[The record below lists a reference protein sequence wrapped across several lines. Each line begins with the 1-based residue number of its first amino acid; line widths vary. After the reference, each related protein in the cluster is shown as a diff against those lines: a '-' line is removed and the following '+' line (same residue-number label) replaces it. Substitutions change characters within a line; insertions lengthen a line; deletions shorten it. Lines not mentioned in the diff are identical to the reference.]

1 MLSRNHFRLFS
12 CNKFYRAYQISLIQW
27 IEILNW
33 KAINRFSHTLTYSR
47 INCTFL
53 LWKINGTKIN
63 WCDVPSWLV
72 HALNS
77 KINILHPILLTLAH
91 KSNCSND
98 GKSSLCPVC
107 GKPFLFLEGSL
118 KVYKWWWAQR
128 PTFIFFGFFVI
139 KWRLNTNVL

>member
-1 MLSRNHFRLFS
+1 M
-12 CNKFYRAYQISLIQW
+12 A
-27 IEILNW
+27 
-33 KAINRFSHTLTYSR
+33 
-47 INCTFL
+47 
-53 LWKINGTKIN
+53 KIN

-77 KINILHPILLTLAH
+77 KINILLPILLTLAH

-128 PTFIFFGFFVI
+128 PTFIFFGFCDKMKAQHQCFIMHGFEDNFGLCVFNYVVI
-139 KWRLNTNVL
+139 AMNCITLHHLWFSILIPAIQLELQPKIWDNSLCFLFTL

>member
-1 MLSRNHFRLFS
+1 M
-12 CNKFYRAYQISLIQW
+12 A
-27 IEILNW
+27 
-33 KAINRFSHTLTYSR
+33 
-47 INCTFL
+47 
-53 LWKINGTKIN
+53 KIN

-77 KINILHPILLTLAH
+77 KINILLPILLTLAH

-128 PTFIFFGFFVI
+128 PTFIFFGFCDKMKAQHQCLLMHGFEDNFGLCVFQLYSHNHELYYI
-139 KWRLNTNVL
+139 VSFMLFNIFTSNLLEPLAEV